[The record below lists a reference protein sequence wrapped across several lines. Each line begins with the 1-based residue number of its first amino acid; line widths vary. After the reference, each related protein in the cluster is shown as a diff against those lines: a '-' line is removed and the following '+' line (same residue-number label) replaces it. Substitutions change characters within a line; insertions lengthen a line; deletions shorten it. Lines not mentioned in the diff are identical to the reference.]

1 MIGLLIAWYV
11 GARDRVGVAATAQGL
26 SAGRRFVGEA
36 TKVTVSER
44 GMPTLSGG
52 LLESPLRARCRG
64 PPRDHMPR
72 LAWGA
77 HPSCPSELSHPSTVS
92 PWARRSNGPAK
103 FRLCVPAEPDLLPR
117 VTPPIIEQGGR
128 VMCSSCFTRRH
139 RSAPARPRL
148 QSRSPTAP
156 RRAHRLTPQF
166 LGPTSTGG
174 EPVRGSRIDA
184 PVQLVMGSPG
194 DSGDEV
200 SPAPPFANLPAEA
213 RAGAVAVLARLVLSE
228 LTADRNEQ

>member
-11 GARDRVGVAATAQGL
+11 GARDRVGVAATARGL

-44 GMPTLSGG
+44 GMPTPSGDSNRRRERG
-52 LLESPLRARCRG
+52 VGAHRETICRGSRGAHIRPVLPNCLILQPFLHRPDDRTAQQSSACASPL
-64 PPRDHMPR
+64 
-72 LAWGA
+72 
-77 HPSCPSELSHPSTVS
+77 S
-92 PWARRSNGPAK
+92 
-103 FRLCVPAEPDLLPR
+103 DLLPR

-200 SPAPPFANLPAEA
+200 SPAPPFANLPSEA